1 MGPFKLSLTKREG
14 WNFENFEKSD
24 YSIKPFLRFVG
35 TILKNRIAK
44 IPGQPCFCVKKVLFF
59 LFPSTFP
66 KEKGRDK

>member
-35 TILKNRIAK
+35 TILRNQIAE
-44 IPGQPCFCVKKVLFF
+44 IPGQARLCVKRVLFF
-59 LFPSTFP
+59 CSSLTFL
-66 KEKGRDK
+66 KKGKG